1 MYKVG
6 YFFHLNGA
14 VDKTLVLC
22 FSGCFF
28 RFYVVKKELIP
39 WKYWNVDYRQRRI
52 PKYPVLCFITGDD
65 VSEIVFLNDVPVSNG
80 DETYQGY
87 CITKEGTTHLLCK
100 DGQSII
106 GYQNKIGEKEKSFF
120 ELFTN
125 IIYVQKEIKKLDDEI
140 NFFHYSNLSS
150 HRYEIISKYQ
160 KIIDSFDITK
170 IVSSLK
176 IQNVDHMC
184 KKIGDDESYYIDRVV
199 ELEDK
204 NVIVDDYI
212 RSLVGI
218 GTENIYSDTGFMLAE
233 KLKMEAQDFIDKNP
247 LGLYSDEKLNIEK
260 QRIIDKYS
268 REAHMAFLFF
278 EQFEKIEK
286 ANKKIVQEK
295 LALDKLL
302 DILNTDYSYTKL
314 SNINEQFFYKLEK
327 MDQDFLELLKIL
339 NNHIMRIQKNVP
351 VLRVLISGGYKS
363 RKKDEQIENA
373 YRCGYVRF
381 PEYLDY
387 QDEVRKDC
395 DLLWNTYYKKV
406 EAIINDLSKDYI
418 VEIVVGN
425 NCKDH
430 TAGDV
435 EGIAEDY
442 AIRNSIV
449 RQFVQ
454 NPRYSPLSSNEEDSY
469 FLQRSQNL
477 VECAEQI
484 FILGNF
490 ESKRT
495 KYIISVATKSN
506 KPIKMIE

>member
-22 FSGCFF
+22 FSGSFF
-28 RFYVVKKELIP
+28 RFYVVRKELIP

-52 PKYPVLCFITGDD
+52 PKCPVLCFITGED

-87 CITKEGTTHLLCK
+87 YMTKEGTTHLLCK

-106 GYQNKIGEKEKSFF
+106 GYQNNIGEKEKSFF

-176 IQNVDHMC
+176 IENVDHMC

-295 LALDKLL
+295 L
-302 DILNTDYSYTKL
+302 
-314 SNINEQFFYKLEK
+314 
-327 MDQDFLELLKIL
+327 
-339 NNHIMRIQKNVP
+339 
-351 VLRVLISGGYKS
+351 
-363 RKKDEQIENA
+363 
-373 YRCGYVRF
+373 
-381 PEYLDY
+381 
-387 QDEVRKDC
+387 
-395 DLLWNTYYKKV
+395 
-406 EAIINDLSKDYI
+406 
-418 VEIVVGN
+418 
-425 NCKDH
+425 H
-430 TAGDV
+430 T
-435 EGIAEDY
+435 
-442 AIRNSIV
+442 
-449 RQFVQ
+449 
-454 NPRYSPLSSNEEDSY
+454 
-469 FLQRSQNL
+469 
-477 VECAEQI
+477 
-484 FILGNF
+484 
-490 ESKRT
+490 
-495 KYIISVATKSN
+495 
-506 KPIKMIE
+506 

>member
-22 FSGCFF
+22 FSGSFF
-28 RFYVVKKELIP
+28 RFYVVRKELIP
-39 WKYWNVDYRQRRI
+39 WEYWNVDCWQRRT
-52 PKYPVLCFITGDD
+52 PKCPILCFITGEE
-65 VSEIVFLNDVPVSNG
+65 VSEIVFLDKVPVSNG

-87 CITKEGTTHLLCK
+87 YITTEGTTHLLCK

-106 GYQNKIGEKEKSFF
+106 GYDNNVSKKEKSFF
-120 ELFTN
+120 ELFTK
-125 IIYVQKEIKKLDDEI
+125 IIYVQKVIKKLDDEI
-140 NFFHYSNLSS
+140 NFFHYSSISS
-150 HRYEIISKYQ
+150 NRYKIISKYQ

-170 IVSSLK
+170 IVSSLR
-176 IQNVDHMC
+176 IQNVDYMC

-454 NPRYSPLSSNEEDSY
+454 NPRFSPRSSKEEES
-469 FLQRSQNL
+469 FLLQRSQNL
-477 VECAEQI
+477 VECAEKI